1 MTVLSPSNGARPRAR
16 RQHIVVAIVEDK
28 PGVLMRVASLFRRR
42 GFNIESLTVG
52 HSESP
57 GLSRM
62 TIVVDG
68 ESAPVEQV
76 EKQLYKLID
85 VIKVSDLSQEDLIAR
100 ELAMIKVRC
109 NNLNRHELLEIAN
122 VFRADVVDIASN
134 SLILQV
140 VGDEDKINGL
150 IKMCEPYGVR
160 EMSRTGRMAMA
171 RGTKTTTVHEAEPPK
186 IAQLHAQQGR
196 RVEGELPFSSD

>member
-1 MTVLSPSNGARPRAR
+1 MTGLGPSNGSRPIRR

-52 HSESP
+52 HSEAP

-85 VIKVSDLSQEDLIAR
+85 VVKVSDLSQEDLIAR

-122 VFRADVVDIASN
+122 VFRADVIDIASN

-186 IAQLHAQQGR
+186 IAQIHASQGR
-196 RVEGELPFSSD
+196 RVEGDLPFSSD

>member
-1 MTVLSPSNGARPRAR
+1 M
-16 RQHIVVAIVEDK
+16 VAIVEDK
-28 PGVLMRVASLFRRR
+28 PGVLMRVSSLFRRR

-52 HSESP
+52 HSEAE

-68 ESAPVEQV
+68 TSAPIEQV

-85 VIKVSDLSQEDLIAR
+85 VVKVTDLSNEDMVAR

-109 NNLNRHELLEIAN
+109 NNLNRHELLDIAN
-122 VFRADVVDIASN
+122 VFRADVVDIATN
-134 SLILQV
+134 SIILQV
-140 VGDEDKINGL
+140 VGDEDKIDGL
-150 IKMCEPYGVR
+150 VKMCEPYGIR
-160 EMSRTGRMAMA
+160 ELSRTGRIAMV
-171 RGTKTTTVHEAEPPK
+171 RGAKTTTVHDPEPER
-186 IAQLHAQQGR
+186 IRQFHASQGR